1 MYFDRVHVFMPML
14 HQKRYVVRSR
24 SQSFDAQPFDCLRQ
38 AVWMMAASVCQP
50 QNVQDMLYVQAKTSL
65 EALEL
70 NSYENSE
77 HLEEA
82 QAWILMAIYEM
93 KRVSFRKGWIS
104 AGRAIRLIHLMKL
117 HEIDMPAGLHDRN
130 PSMEAQQSENALSL
144 TEERR
149 RTFWMGYFLDRMVNL
164 LNQVPF
170 TISEQS
176 ASSTC
181 SSHIVLP
188 D

>member
-1 MYFDRVHVFMPML
+1 MYFDRVHVFIPML
-14 HQKRYVVRSR
+14 HQKRYIVRSR
-24 SQSFDAQPFDCLRQ
+24 LQTFDAQPFDCLRQ

-65 EALEL
+65 EGLEM
-70 NSYENSE
+70 NSYEGSE

-82 QAWILMAIYEM
+82 QAWVLMAIYEM

-117 HEIDMPAGLHDRN
+117 HEVDMPAGLNDKK
-130 PSMEAQQSENALSL
+130 PLMEVQQSESTL
-144 TEERR
+144 TLIEERR

-176 ASSTC
+176 VGLIC
-181 SSHIVLP
+181 SGHVVPSC
-188 D
+188 